1 MKTYPEWIYKQSAAL
16 PYRLRNDDLEVL
28 LITSRKGKRW
38 LFPKGIVEPGLTPS
52 ASAAKEAKEEAG
64 VEGEIWAQS
73 LGEYS
78 YRKWGGICTV
88 DVFPMQVTI
97 EQEEWPEATFR
108 QREWMAVK
116 GVADRVDQNELGR
129 LVCRLPEA
137 LKTITSKDRQT
148 SSEMTTQ
155 PRLIYLLR
163 HAKASRDDLALE
175 DMARPLAPRGLSDCK
190 VMRDYMRFADMHP
203 GFIMCSPAVRTRQTL
218 EAVLPVLG
226 EDMTVMYDHG
236 LYLGGEAALINRL
249 RRVADE
255 VATVL
260 IIGHNP
266 ALQALAVSL
275 ANRGHAKAM
284 RRLERGFPTAGLA
297 TLIPKHDQWR
307 SLAPGSCELH
317 SFIVPRDLDRT

>member
-1 MKTYPEWIYKQSAAL
+1 MKKYPEWIYRQSAAL
-16 PYRLRNDDLEVL
+16 PYRRRNDDLEIL

-64 VEGEIWAQS
+64 VEGEIWAHS

-108 QREWMAVK
+108 QREWMAVED
-116 GVADRVDQNELGR
+116 VAGRVDQNELGR

-137 LKTITSKDRQT
+137 LKAISSKDRQP
-148 SSEMTTQ
+148 SSEITAQ

-163 HAKASRDDLALE
+163 HAKSSRNDPALE
-175 DMARPLAPRGLSDCK
+175 DMARPLAPRGLSDCE
-190 VMRDYMRFADMHP
+190 VMHDYMRFADVHP
-203 GFIMCSPAVRTRQTL
+203 DFILCSPAVRTRQTL
-218 EAVLPVLG
+218 EAMLPVLG
-226 EDMTVMYDHG
+226 EDITVTYDSG
-236 LYLGGEAALINRL
+236 LYLGGEAALTSRL

-255 VATVL
+255 VVTVM

-275 ANRGHAKAM
+275 TNGGDAKAM
-284 RRLERGFPTAGLA
+284 SRLETDFPTTGLA
-297 TLIPKHDQWR
+297 TLVPNHDQWQ
-307 SLAPGSCELH
+307 SLAPGSCQLH
-317 SFIVPRDLDRT
+317 SFIAPRDLL